1 MINDNQSQ
9 FGGSPEGGNAGLTD
23 QAKQLASSA
32 QDQATERVKSGF
44 MSGKRRAADTLQDVA
59 RALRTSSEQLNENAP
74 GGTGRYVEQ
83 VADQVQRFA
92 DFIENAE
99 PGELVQR
106 TESFARRQ
114 PAVILGGAFA
124 LGLIGARFLKSS
136 RRDDADFQNR
146 NWDSAAGRP
155 EMYDRERS
163 VAGFSEPSTDRFS
176 GAGASGHGSA
186 AGTSGTAGSP
196 GATGGMGTSGTTDPL
211 RQNTGGS
218 GNDPLRFGSS
228 TAGAALDD
236 DRLGAS
242 GKTGASGTP
251 GTSGTGRSTGGRAM
265 GTSGTGATGGTD
277 AEKLGGPSGTT
288 PRGPDAERR

>member
-9 FGGSPEGGNAGLTD
+9 FGDSTDAGNSGLTD

-32 QDQATERVKSGF
+32 QDQATEKVKSGF
-44 MSGKRRAADTLQDVA
+44 MSGKSRAADTLHDVA

-92 DFIENAE
+92 DFIEHAE
-99 PGELVQR
+99 PGEIVQS

-114 PAVILGGAFA
+114 PALILGGAFA

-136 RRDDADFQNR
+136 RRDDSDFQNR
-146 NWDSAAGRP
+146 DWNAGAPRP
-155 EMYDRERS
+155 DMYDRERS
-163 VAGFSEPSTDRFS
+163 VAGFAEPSADRFS
-176 GAGASGHGSA
+176 GAGSMG
-186 AGTSGTAGSP
+186 GTSGYGSTAGLSGSAGGS
-196 GATGGMGTSGTTDPL
+196 GAGSSGMETSGTTDPL
-211 RQNTGGS
+211 RQNTGGT

-228 TAGAALDD
+228 TAGSALDD
-236 DRLGAS
+236 DLLGTS
-242 GKTGASGTP
+242 GSSGLS
-251 GTSGTGRSTGGRAM
+251 GTSGTGRSTGGRAI
-265 GTSGTGATGGTD
+265 GGTD
-277 AEKLGGPSGTT
+277 ADDLGGTSGTT